1 MLKVRIIPTLLY
13 KNFGLVKGTA
23 FNSWRRVGGV
33 LQAVKVY
40 NLREVDELIFLDI
53 SATLEGRSPDF
64 SLIDDIAD
72 ECFMPLTVGGGI
84 RTLDDVTRLLKVGAD
99 KIAINTIAVENPSF
113 IQSVADTFGSQCV
126 VVSIDYVRVDS
137 NRHEVYS
144 HSGRKATGLSP
155 EQFAMECERLGA
167 GELLLTSIDNDG
179 MMNGYDLECL
189 RRVAET
195 VSIPVIAS
203 GGAGNFQHM
212 VEALHVGKAS
222 AVAAA
227 SMFHFTEQ
235 TPLEAKAYLKMK
247 DIPVRII
254 NEMGSGHAS
263 C

>member
-23 FNSWRRVGGV
+23 FDSWRRVGGV

-53 SATLEGRSPDF
+53 SATLEERSPDF

-72 ECFMPLTVGGGI
+72 ECFMPLTVGGGV
-84 RTLDDVTRLLKVGAD
+84 RSLEDVSRLLKVGAD

-113 IQSVADTFGSQCV
+113 IRSAADAFGSQCV
-126 VVSIDYVRVDS
+126 VVSMDYRRVDS
-137 NRHEVYS
+137 HRYEIFT

-155 EQFAMECERLGA
+155 EQFAMECEGLGA
-167 GELLLTSIDNDG
+167 GELLLTSIDHDG
-179 MMNGYDLECL
+179 MMNGYDVECL
-189 RRVAET
+189 RRVAES

-203 GGAGNFQHM
+203 GGAGNFHHM

-227 SMFHFTEQ
+227 SIFHFTEQ

-247 DIPVRII
+247 GIPVRMITG
-254 NEMGSGHAS
+254 MGNGQSP
-263 C
+263 